1 MQDTEIQIFEQKL
14 DGGKGTISILCGGFN
29 DNNPKLFMDD
39 VVSQYVKGEM
49 YNEFIEIFLDNP
61 YVRVIITGINEIE
74 FKTINN
80 TDNLPSLHNI
90 NKRLEN
96 IENGNAER

>member
-1 MQDTEIQIFEQKL
+1 MTGNGIQIFEQKL

-29 DNNPKLFMDD
+29 ANNPKLFMDE
-39 VVSQYVKGEM
+39 VVSQYVTGEM

-74 FKTINN
+74 FKEYNERIHLLKT
-80 TDNLPSLHNI
+80 L
-90 NKRLEN
+90 KRRLKSEEN
-96 IENGNAER
+96 EK

>member
-1 MQDTEIQIFEQKL
+1 MIGNGIQIFEQKL
-14 DGGKGTISILCGGFN
+14 DGGKGTISILCGGLN
-29 DNNPKLFMDD
+29 ANNPKSFMDE

-74 FKTINN
+74 FKEFNEKTHLLK
-80 TDNLPSLHNI
+80 TL
-90 NKRLEN
+90 KRKLKSEEN
-96 IENGNAER
+96 AK

>member
-1 MQDTEIQIFEQKL
+1 MIDTEIQIFEQKL

-29 DNNPKLFMDD
+29 ANNPKLFMDE
-39 VVSQYVKGEM
+39 VVSQYVTGEM

-74 FKTINN
+74 FIEYNERIHLLKT
-80 TDNLPSLHNI
+80 L
-90 NKRLEN
+90 KRRLKSEEN
-96 IENGNAER
+96 EK

>member
-1 MQDTEIQIFEQKL
+1 MTDNGIQIFEQKL

-29 DNNPKLFMDD
+29 ANNPKLFMDE
-39 VVSQYVKGEM
+39 VVSQYVTGEM

-74 FKTINN
+74 FKEYNERIHLLKT
-80 TDNLPSLHNI
+80 L
-90 NKRLEN
+90 KRRLKSEEN
-96 IENGNAER
+96 EK